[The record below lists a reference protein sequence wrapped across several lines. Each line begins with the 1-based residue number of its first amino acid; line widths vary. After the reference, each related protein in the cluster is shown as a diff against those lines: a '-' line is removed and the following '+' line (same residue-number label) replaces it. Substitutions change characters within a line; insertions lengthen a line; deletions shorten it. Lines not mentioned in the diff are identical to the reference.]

1 MRHSL
6 RRSSYVVLIVAS
18 CIALVACGGS
28 TTSTGGPATG
38 GTAST
43 GSSGSDKPKGD
54 IKVGMVSD
62 QGGLKDGSF
71 NELADKG
78 RMRAESELGISSNV
92 IESKSSSDYEPNM
105 GKFAQQNFSLIL
117 AVGFLQADAVTK
129 VAATAT
135 NTKFALVDPAD
146 DFKPG
151 PNVRGIKFKEQEAGY
166 LAGALAGM
174 VESDGKLKGLNGA
187 KVVSSVG
194 GQNIPPVARYI
205 AGFEAGVKAY
215 CSDCKIIHTFSEDF
229 IAQDKCKEQ
238 ATTQIGQGSDIIF
251 QVAGLCGLGAL
262 DAAKSKGVWGIGV
275 DADQSSLGSHILTS
289 ALKKVDVA
297 VFDTIKSVKEGTFQG
312 GAIGTYGLP
321 EDGVGLGAIAPA
333 AQAYE
338 PKIAKV
344 IEDIKAGKIT
354 IPSEIK

>member
-1 MRHSL
+1 MRRML
-6 RRSSYVVLIVAS
+6 RRALPVVLICS
-18 CIALVACGGS
+18 TALVLAACGGS
-28 TTSTGGPATG
+28 TTSTGGPAP
-38 GTAST
+38 APST
-43 GSSGSDKPKGD
+43 GSSGGSDKPEGKV
-54 IKVGMVSD
+54 KVGMVAD

-78 RMRAESELGISSNV
+78 RMKADSELGTTSNV
-92 IESKSSSDYEPNM
+92 IESKSSGDYEPNM
-105 GKFAQQNFSLIL
+105 AKFAQEGFNLVL
-117 AVGFLQADAVTK
+117 AVGFLQAPAVTK
-129 VAATAT
+129 VSAQAGE
-135 NTKFALVDPAD
+135 TKFALVDPPD

-151 PNVRGIKFKEQEAGY
+151 ANVRGVKFKEQEAGY

-187 KVVSSVG
+187 KVISSVG
-194 GQNIPPVARYI
+194 GMQIPPVDRYI

-215 CSDCKIIHTFSEDF
+215 CKDCKIIHSYSGDF

-238 ATTQIGQGSDIIF
+238 AISQIGQGSDIIF

-262 DAAKSKGVWGIGV
+262 DAAKSKGIWGIGV

-297 VFDTIKSVKEGTFQG
+297 VFDTIKSVTEGTFQG
-312 GAIGTYGLP
+312 GASGSYGLT

-338 PKIAKV
+338 PKIAQV

-354 IPSEIK
+354 IPSEVK